1 VNRSRTHSGG
11 SGSPVR
17 VDGISKHYGALA
29 AVDDVSIDV
38 AAGEFLSLLG
48 PSGSGKTTLL
58 MMIAGFEQPSGGTI
72 AVDGKDYTHVAPNK
86 RGVGMVFQKY
96 ALFPHMTIRENIA
109 FPLKMRRLSRNAIGQ
124 KVDEALSLVRLEGY
138 GDRLPR
144 QLSGGQQQRIAVARA
159 LVFEPPVL
167 LMDEPLGALDK
178 KLREQ
183 MQIEIKSI
191 QERLGVTVIY
201 VTHDQEEALTMSDR
215 VAVMNDG
222 KLAQIGTPIALYQ
235 SPASPFVADFIGKMN
250 FMTVEFVGTDD
261 SGLHLRIADDDMVC
275 LPLGEDRRTPAA
287 PPGSRL
293 NLALRPE
300 RLTLAPKGQ
309 GGPSAISGTITTT
322 IFVGAFRVFLV
333 SVGKADTEPLHVQ
346 LPITDSPSFERGD
359 AVDVVLT
366 SDGFQWFEGEGQ

>member
-1 VNRSRTHSGG
+1 MTRSRTHSAG

-17 VDGISKHYGALA
+17 VDEISKHYGSLA
-29 AVDDVSIDV
+29 AVDCVSIDV

-58 MMIAGFEQPSGGTI
+58 MMIAGFERPSGGTI
-72 AVDGKDYTHVAPNK
+72 AVGGRDVTGVAPNK
-86 RGVGMVFQKY
+86 RDVGMVFQKY

-109 FPLKMRRLSRNAIGQ
+109 FPLKMRRLSRNTIND
-124 KVDEALSLVRLEGY
+124 KVDQALSLVRLEGY

-222 KLAQIGTPIALYQ
+222 KLAQIGTPIELYQ
-235 SPASPFVADFIGKMN
+235 SPASPIVADFIGKMN
-250 FMTVEFVGTDD
+250 FLMVEFVGVDD
-261 SGLHLRIADDDMVC
+261 ESLHLRVADERTVR
-275 LPLGEDRRTPAA
+275 LPLREERRRPGVQPGDRL
-287 PPGSRL
+287 RL
-293 NLALRPE
+293 AFRPE
-300 RLTLAPKGQ
+300 RLTLAPQGQ
-309 GGPSAISGTITTT
+309 GGPAAISGRIETI

-333 SVGKADTEPLHVQ
+333 SVAKADSEPLHVQ
-346 LPITDSPSFERGD
+346 SPIADSPPFERGD

-366 SDGFQWFEGEGQ
+366 SGGFQWFEVEGA